1 MNTPDPE
8 VLSALVDGEV
18 DGKAQAS
25 LLDALAADPALR
37 ATWSR
42 YQLIGTAIRRGVPD
56 AHDPDLPAR
65 VQALLGDA
73 EPDGELD
80 PHALAP
86 EATPAPAPRW
96 RQAASGL
103 AMAASVAAVALFG
116 VSQFGAAPDGPGL
129 VAGMSAPAPVSA
141 SAAQP
146 VAERDSGDDAVEL
159 DHARL
164 VEYLQRHHQFASAGG
179 MRGLPGD
186 VRVVSQEGY
195 AGVR

>member
-8 VLSALVDGEV
+8 ALSALVDGEL
-18 DGKAQAS
+18 DGKTQAG

-56 AHDPDLPAR
+56 AHDPELPAR
-65 VQALLGDA
+65 VQHLVGDA
-73 EPDGELD
+73 LPDGELD
-80 PHALAP
+80 VTPLVPGAP
-86 EATPAPAPRW
+86 TVTVPRW
-96 RQAASGL
+96 RRAASGL

-116 VSQFGAAPDGPGL
+116 VSQFGAAPEGPGL
-129 VAGMSAPAPVSA
+129 VAGMTAPVPVTTP
-141 SAAQP
+141 AAQP
-146 VAERDSGDDAVEL
+146 VAERPAGGDANEL
-159 DHARL
+159 DHDRL

>member
-8 VLSALVDGEV
+8 ALSALVDGEV

-56 AHDPDLPAR
+56 VHDPDLPTR
-65 VQALLGDA
+65 VQALVGDSL
-73 EPDGELD
+73 PDGELD
-80 PHALAP
+80 VDLLAP
-86 EATPAPAPRW
+86 EPTVATAPRW
-96 RQAASGL
+96 RRATSGL

-116 VSQFGAAPDGPGL
+116 VSQFGAAPEGPGL
-129 VAGMSAPAPVSA
+129 VAGMNAPAPVGA

-146 VAERDSGDDAVEL
+146 VAQREPGADPAEL

-179 MRGLPGD
+179 MRGLPAD